1 MALPPQFAGHRIGSA
16 TAPQTLE
23 VWLDYV
29 TVLTLLNIY
38 NPHLTV
44 SALTLSGY
52 TRDFVMFVNSLNLA
66 PLEVPHMTIWCLYLQ
81 LTRLLLIDPYSKSS
95 PTLRPRTLARSSSF
109 SVSRFSPGTPR
120 PPWSMRPPSP
130 SKRWTPPSSS
140 IFPISCLRS
149 RRSKFALVF
158 RIIHSISALT
168 AHIPSTYAHPHRRFF
183 DVPLYNKTRH
193 AVYSELA
200 DLASTV
206 GVSRDAVLS
215 LLTVQLGGEFLNAG
229 NRVTDD
235 LKLQIKLGRQNGIHV
250 SPTVVWD
257 GIRDDNV
264 SSGWDLEQWKDWL
277 KSKVHKQ

>member
-29 TVLTLLNIY
+29 
-38 NPHLTV
+38 
-44 SALTLSGY
+44 
-52 TRDFVMFVNSLNLA
+52 
-66 PLEVPHMTIWCLYLQ
+66 C
-81 LTRLLLIDPYSKSS
+81 PYSFRIYKR
-95 PTLRPRTLARSSSF
+95 LRDVRQQFESCAFRSATYDHL
-109 SVSRFSPGTPR
+109 VSLFTTDSAPFDRPLQQILPYIEATHPGKVKFIFR
-120 PPWSMRPPSP
+120 QQVQPWH
-130 SKRWTPPSSS
+130 PSSTLVHEAALAVEKVD
-140 IFPISCLRS
+140 PA
-149 RRSKFALVF
+149 KFFDFSDKLF
-158 RIIHSISALT
+158 EKQKE
-168 AHIPSTYAHPHRRFF
+168 FF